1 MMIRSI
7 KDLRSKRGLLP
18 TTCRTSD
25 LEFDFGPRVL
35 PDGQTLHD
43 RWRAEQVEE
52 EHGLRADVYR
62 SLGM

>member
-1 MMIRSI
+1 MIIKSI
-7 KDLRSKRGLLP
+7 KDLRSKKGLLP
-18 TTCRTSD
+18 AACRTSD

-35 PDGQTLHD
+35 PDGRTLSD

-52 EHGLRADVYR
+52 ERGLRADVYR